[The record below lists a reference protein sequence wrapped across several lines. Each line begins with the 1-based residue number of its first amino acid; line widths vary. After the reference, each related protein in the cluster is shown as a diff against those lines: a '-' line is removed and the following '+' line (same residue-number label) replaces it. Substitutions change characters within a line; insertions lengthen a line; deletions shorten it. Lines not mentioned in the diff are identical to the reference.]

1 MNLMIDVSP
10 SARYAMDG
18 ETPVRHVVTV
28 LGGASRPLSL
38 PEIAETYDHPVP
50 SDYTRI
56 KLNERCRDDNEAR
69 VWLIKYAITRL
80 GPEQVEWV
88 TADQFRLR
96 LPPDEIRFEDKP
108 VALYAKEKPHFAGGS
123 RLFDPM
129 SGPFSE
135 NIRKS
140 HAGDDL
146 SELRESMRELGWV
159 EAFPALVDE
168 RGVVLVGHRR
178 LKVAEELGIDPEP
191 HKVTVKLGTGKEA
204 DVQRLRLALASN
216 IGSRPMTPA
225 DRKHIAAILYGDGW
239 SMPKIGEALRVAA
252 MTVSRDLQ
260 LSHLTPCEM
269 SEPSDR
275 PVRRDTRGRVAS
287 TGRRGVGR
295 GMETNLRTLAKYP
308 EGLTA
313 KELSDVTERRY
324 PTISAQI
331 QQLEILALIEK
342 GGKRLREPDS
352 LARAATVW
360 RITEAGNARLDKI
373 AAEPLVP
380 RRPNKQKSTSTE
392 HADTCP
398 HCGGKLGPMD

>member
-108 VALYAKEKPHFAGGS
+108 VARYAKEKPHFAGGS

-178 LKVAEELGIDPEP
+178 LKVAQELGIDPEP

-225 DRKHIAAILYGDGW
+225 DRKHIAAILCGDGW
-239 SMPKIGEALRVAA
+239 SMQKIGEALG
-252 MTVSRDLQ
+252 VSQKTISLDLRF
-260 LSHLTPCEM
+260 LHYTSGII

-275 PVRRDTRGRVAS
+275 PVRRDTLGRVAS
-287 TGRRGVGR
+287 PGR
-295 GMETNLRTLAKYP
+295 GRGGRGRVLSIFAEHP
-308 EGLTA
+308 EGLTDHD
-313 KELSDVTERRY
+313 LSKLTERSYQTASSQR
-324 PTISAQI
+324 
-331 QQLEILALIEK
+331 LKLRVLGLIEEV
-342 GGKRLREPDS
+342 GKREHISNKNRTS
-352 LARAATVW
+352 VTVS
-360 RITEAGNARLDKI
+360 RITEAGKEALENL

-380 RRPNKQKSTSTE
+380 PRPKKPKPPTVE
-392 HADTCP
+392 HVHKCP
-398 HCGGKLGPMD
+398 HCGLDIGGGET